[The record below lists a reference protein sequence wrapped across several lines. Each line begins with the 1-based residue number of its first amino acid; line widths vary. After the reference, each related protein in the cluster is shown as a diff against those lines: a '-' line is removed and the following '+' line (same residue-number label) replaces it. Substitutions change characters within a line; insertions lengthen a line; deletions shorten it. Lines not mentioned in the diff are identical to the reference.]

1 MAIAISTV
9 NLHKRFDSVY
19 RFLFCI
25 NMEGIALSMLILDWR
40 FDLGFGLIT
49 VEFNW
54 RLLTS
59 KGKKKIIYI
68 RPFVLF
74 LTQIKLTFPL

>member
-25 NMEGIALSMLILDWR
+25 NKGGIALSMFILDWR
-40 FDLGFGLIT
+40 FD
-49 VEFNW
+49 
-54 RLLTS
+54 
-59 KGKKKIIYI
+59 
-68 RPFVLF
+68 
-74 LTQIKLTFPL
+74 